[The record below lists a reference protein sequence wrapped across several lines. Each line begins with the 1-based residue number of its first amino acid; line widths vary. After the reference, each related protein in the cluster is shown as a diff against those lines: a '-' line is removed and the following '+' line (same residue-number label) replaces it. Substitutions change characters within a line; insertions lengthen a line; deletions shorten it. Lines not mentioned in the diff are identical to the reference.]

1 MTRDIIATTNAPGA
15 VGPYSQGIRTEQFV
29 YTAGQVPID
38 PATGTL
44 VTGSIEDQTRRALEN
59 VKAVL
64 EAGGTS
70 LDRAVKMTVFMTNL
84 GYFKRMNAVYAE
96 FFPEAPPAR
105 SAFEVSA
112 LRLGAGPDDPGGGA
126 RHSRA
131 RLGHGRRPP
140 AAS

>member
-1 MTRDIIATTNAPGA
+1 MKRDIIATTNAPGA
-15 VGPYSQGIRTEQFV
+15 VGPYSQGVRTEQFV

-44 VTGSIEDQTRRALEN
+44 VTDSIEDQTRRALEN

-64 EAGGTS
+64 EAAGTG

-84 GYFKRMNAVYAE
+84 GDFKRMNAVYAE

-112 LRLGAGPDDPGGGA
+112 LPLGADIEIEAIALTRD
-126 RHSRA
+126 S
-131 RLGHGRRPP
+131 
-140 AAS
+140 

>member
-15 VGPYSQGIRTEQFV
+15 VGPYSQGVRTEQFV

-38 PATGTL
+38 PATGNL

-64 EAGGTS
+64 EAAGTG

-84 GYFKRMNAVYAE
+84 GDFKRMNAVYAE

-112 LRLGAGPDDPGGGA
+112 LPLGADIEIEA
-126 RHSRA
+126 IALAQS
-131 RLGHGRRPP
+131 
-140 AAS
+140 S

>member
-64 EAGGTS
+64 EAAGTG
-70 LDRAVKMTVFMTNL
+70 LDRAVKMTVFLTDFSN
-84 GYFKRMNAVYAE
+84 FQRMNAVYAE
-96 FFPEAPPAR
+96 YFPGSPPAR
-105 SAFEVSA
+105 SAVQVSA
-112 LRLGAGPDDPGGGA
+112 LPLGAEIEIEAIALTDG
-126 RHSRA
+126 S
-131 RLGHGRRPP
+131 
-140 AAS
+140 

>member
-44 VTGSIEDQTRRALEN
+44 VTGSIEDQTRRSLEN

-64 EAGGTS
+64 EAAGTG
-70 LDRAVKMTVFMTNL
+70 LDRAVKMTVFLTDFSN
-84 GYFKRMNAVYAE
+84 FQRMNAVYAE
-96 FFPEAPPAR
+96 YFPGSPPAR
-105 SAFEVSA
+105 SAVQVSA
-112 LRLGAGPDDPGGGA
+112 LPLGAEIEIEAIALTDD
-126 RHSRA
+126 S
-131 RLGHGRRPP
+131 
-140 AAS
+140 

>member
-15 VGPYSQGIRTEQFV
+15 VGPYSQGVRTEQFV

-38 PATGTL
+38 PATGNL

-64 EAGGTS
+64 EAAGTG

-84 GYFKRMNAVYAE
+84 GDFKRMNAVYAE

-112 LRLGAGPDDPGGGA
+112 LPLGADIEIEA
-126 RHSRA
+126 IALTRS
-131 RLGHGRRPP
+131 
-140 AAS
+140 S

>member
-29 YTAGQVPID
+29 YTAGQVPLD
-38 PATGTL
+38 PATGSL

-64 EAGGTS
+64 EAAGTG
-70 LDRAVKMTVFMTNL
+70 LDRTVKMTVFMTNL
-84 GYFKRMNAVYAE
+84 GDFKRMNAVYAE

-112 LRLGAGPDDPGGGA
+112 LPLGADIEIEAIALTHD
-126 RHSRA
+126 SQ
-131 RLGHGRRPP
+131 L
-140 AAS
+140 

>member
-15 VGPYSQGIRTEQFV
+15 VGPYSQGVRTEQFV

-70 LDRAVKMTVFMTNL
+70 LDSAVKMTVFMTNL
-84 GYFKRMNAVYAE
+84 GDFKRMNAVYAE

-112 LRLGAGPDDPGGGA
+112 LPLGADIEIEA
-126 RHSRA
+126 IALTQSF
-131 RLGHGRRPP
+131 
-140 AAS
+140 